1 MVLFFSHMTLQGDGV
16 EKMEAQNNQDTIC
29 GVLEGFEILWLSG
42 QKPDMGHALKL
53 SFKQLLCA
61 GYSARV

>member
-42 QKPDMGHALKL
+42 QKPDMGHA
-53 SFKQLLCA
+53 A
-61 GYSARV
+61 